1 MDKTVPRG
9 AELLLDFIRETEVGR
24 SDRASYD
31 VIYANKQHKLKQP
44 LTTMNYGDIVD
55 EQKKWS
61 KNNGSSAAGA
71 YQFMRATLIG
81 LAKEI
86 PSISGKD
93 IFTPDLQDRLGYH
106 LLKRR
111 GYQEFVIGNMML
123 EDFARRLAMEW
134 ASFPVLADCKGSHRF
149 IKRGQSF
156 YAGDGLNKAL
166 VKPEKVEAVLKEVL
180 EVARRP
186 VDIQPK
192 PEPLEPNRTKPEP
205 KPAPKGGIAALL
217 AAAALGLWAW
227 FASIPCNLFGA
238 FCG

>member
-1 MDKTVPRG
+1 MDKTVPPG
-9 AELLLDFIRETEVGR
+9 AAILLDFIRETEVGR

-31 VIYANKQHKLKQP
+31 VIYANKQSKLKQP

-55 EQKKWS
+55 AQKAWS
-61 KNNGSSAAGA
+61 KNHGSSAAGG

-86 PSISGKD
+86 TSISGKD
-93 IFTPDLQDRLGYH
+93 IFTPGLQDRLGYH

-111 GYQEFVIGNMML
+111 GYQEFVTGNMML
-123 EDFARRLAMEW
+123 DEFARRLAMEW
-134 ASFPVLADCKGSHRF
+134 ASFPILADCKGSHRF
-149 IKRGQSF
+149 VKRGQSF
-156 YAGDGLNKAL
+156 YAGDGVNKAL

-180 EVARRP
+180 AVARRP

-192 PEPLEPNRTKPEP
+192 PEPVEPNRTKPET
-205 KPAPKGGIAALL
+205 KPAPKGGIAALI
-217 AAAALGLWAW
+217 AAGALGLWAW

>member
-1 MDKTVPRG
+1 MDKTVPPG
-9 AELLLDFIRETEVGR
+9 AAILLDFIRETEVGR

-55 EQKKWS
+55 AQKAWS
-61 KNNGSSAAGA
+61 KNHGSSACGA
-71 YQFMRATLIG
+71 YQFMRATLIR

-111 GYQEFVIGNMML
+111 GYEDFVVGKITL
-123 EDFARRLAMEW
+123 ADFARRLAMEW
-134 ASFPVLADCKGSHRF
+134 ASLPVLADCKGSHRF

-156 YAGDGLNKAL
+156 YAGDGLNHAL
-166 VKPEKVEAVLKEVL
+166 VKPEKVEAVLAEVL
-180 EVARRP
+180 AVARRP
-186 VDIQPK
+186 VDA
-192 PEPLEPNRTKPEP
+192 P
-205 KPAPKGGIAALL
+205 KPAPYEPVKINPPPVNRSGLAALI
-217 AAAALGLWAW
+217 AAALVGLGAW
-227 FASIPCNLFGA
+227 LASWPCSIFGVL
-238 FCG
+238 CQ